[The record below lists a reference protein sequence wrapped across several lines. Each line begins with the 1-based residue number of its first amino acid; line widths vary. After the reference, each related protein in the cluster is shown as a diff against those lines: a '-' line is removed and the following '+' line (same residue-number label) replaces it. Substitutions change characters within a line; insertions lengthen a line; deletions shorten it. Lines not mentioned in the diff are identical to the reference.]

1 MKLLLIGHG
10 ERYAVEQLQLALFPL
25 EPMEPVTGP
34 AAYDPRQTKYFD
46 GSGALSVL
54 TRSDAEISA
63 YTVVTINGKH
73 HSSVVRLPADQ
84 ETVQTRRRILQQSY
98 YEAAL
103 PFLKK
108 PPAWGALSGVRPTKL
123 TTRCLMAG
131 MTAEETIREME
142 QTYFV
147 TPRRAKLSLDCSKA
161 TVAAAA
167 KLSPNDVSLYVG
179 IPFCPTRCAYCSFVS
194 KTIGKNTDLMEPYLL
209 ALLRELR
216 HTGKQLATSGR
227 TVRTIYIGGGTPTTL
242 TAAQMK
248 ALLECIRESF
258 DLSRCIEFTVEGGR
272 PDTLDQEKLTVISK
286 NGADRMSINPQSMV
300 DSVLQASRRPHTAAD
315 VERSYRQAVNAGFA
329 AINMDLIAG
338 LPTDDFDGFMHSLD
352 TVIGL
357 NPANIT
363 VHTLAI
369 KKGADLYE
377 KREGLSSDE
386 EVSRMVDYA
395 EDTLRSA
402 GYEPYYL
409 YRQKYMSGSFENVGW
424 CRPGTACL
432 YNIYMME
439 ELHTII
445 SVGGGGMNKVNLPDG
460 KLQRFHNPKFPQ
472 QYIEMIDD
480 VLNQKGELFKL
491 MRLEIEE

>member
-1 MKLLLIGHG
+1 MKLLLIGH
-10 ERYAVEQLQLALFPL
+10 EDRYAVEQLQLALFPL
-25 EPMEPVTGP
+25 EPMENVTEPFAGDGAVSTLHRGAIWLTATTKITKNGVTHTAVRRLK
-34 AAYDPRQTKYFD
+34 AA
-46 GSGALSVL
+46 
-54 TRSDAEISA
+54 E
-63 YTVVTINGKH
+63 
-73 HSSVVRLPADQ
+73 
-84 ETVQTRRRILQQSY
+84 ETVSSRRRILQQSY
-98 YEAAL
+98 YTAAL

-108 PPAWGALSGVRPTKL
+108 VPAWGALSGVRPTKL
-123 TTRCLMAG
+123 TTRCLNAG
-131 MTAEETIREME
+131 MGDKQILREME
-142 QTYFV
+142 KTYFV
-147 TPRRAKLSLDCSKA
+147 TPRRARLSLDCSKA
-161 TVAAAA
+161 TVEAAA
-167 KLSPNDVSLYVG
+167 KLDPNDISLYVG

-194 KTIGKNTDLMEPYLL
+194 KTIGKNTDLMEPYLE
-209 ALLRELR
+209 ALYKELR
-216 HTGKQLATSGR
+216 ATGKLLATSGK
-227 TVRTIYIGGGTPTTL
+227 TLRTIYIGGGTPTTL
-242 TAAQMK
+242 TSAQMK
-248 ALLECIRESF
+248 SLLDCIRESF

-272 PDTLDQEKLTVISK
+272 PDTLDQEKLSVIAQ

-300 DSVLQASRRPHTAAD
+300 DSVLEASRRPHTAED
-315 VERSYRQAVNAGFA
+315 VVRSYEQAVSAGFS

-338 LPTDDFDGFMHSLD
+338 LPTDDFEGFRHSLD
-352 TVIGL
+352 CTIAL
-357 NPANIT
+357 APANIT

-395 EDTLRSA
+395 EDTLRAA
-402 GYEPYYL
+402 GYIPYYL

-460 KLQRFHNPKFPQ
+460 HLQRFHNPKFPQ

-480 VLNQKGELFKL
+480 VLRQKEELFAL
-491 MRLEIEE
+491 MNADASAEIEN